1 MASEQ
6 TNMAE
11 GVDLSAL
18 PPNVPSL
25 CIPRVFKNITRER
38 VFNCFKDLGIGFVE
52 RIDMVPRKADNGDE
66 FQRVFVHLR
75 WNRTE
80 QAAKARSRLLA
91 GKEIKIVYDEPWFW
105 KVSANRSVSRDQS
118 RDSNRRESGQGDR
131 SRATLAIDDD
141 DLEGS
146 IRNVKAQN
154 DRDRKGGRQDNRG
167 PRRDQAPRGTR
178 APRKQ
183 QAVVVPRSPSSSPPR
198 PVEVL
203 EPLDLGLGLGLGL
216 APVTAVSAVSAT
228 TVVSALAPTL
238 VPVDDSFNVDEPT
251 TAAVG
256 GQLIDYGG
264 EITIVK
270 KKKVV
275 SKGVKEKGNEK
286 DKEKEKVGFA
296 SGFGT
301 TF

>member
-6 TNMAE
+6 SNMAE

-52 RIDMVPRKADNGDE
+52 RIDMVLRKAENGDE

-80 QAAKARSRLLA
+80 QASKARSRLLA

-118 RDSNRRESGQGDR
+118 RDSNRRESGPSDR

-141 DLEGS
+141 DLEVS

-178 APRKQ
+178 APRHH
-183 QAVVVPRSPSSSPPR
+183 QAVVVPRSPSCSPPR
-198 PVEVL
+198 PAEVL
-203 EPLDLGLGLGLGL
+203 EPLDLGLGL
-216 APVTAVSAVSAT
+216 AT
-228 TVVSALAPTL
+228 TVVSDLAI
-238 VPVDDSFNVDEPT
+238 VDDSFNVDAPT

-256 GQLIDYGG
+256 GQSIDYGG

-275 SKGVKEKGNEK
+275 SKGGKEKGN
-286 DKEKEKVGFA
+286 EKEKVGFA